1 MDSGNAGGAPANNPS
16 VKGPSVDGSAANGSP
31 VISLRDVGKVIG
43 GKTILS
49 DISVDI
55 EPGSIVGLLGKNGA
69 GKTSLID
76 VMLGFSPPSSGSSRV
91 FGENSFELPAAAKRR
106 IGFVPQQDE
115 LLDSL
120 TGAQQLA
127 LNAALHPAWD
137 QALIARLIGEWEVPL
152 DRRIQVLSGGERQ
165 KLATLLALGHEPDLL
180 VLDEPASS
188 LDPVARRQFLRE
200 LLDIAES
207 PTRTVLFST
216 HIVSDLERV
225 ASKVWIIRDGR
236 LAWAGDLDTLKESV
250 VRVTLLARDAWP
262 SQLDIDGV
270 ISRRDEGRR
279 VQLVLTGWREERQR
293 EMAERWGAEVSVER
307 LGLEEI
313 FLELHS

>member
-1 MDSGNAGGAPANNPS
+1 MKNNGDAGS
-16 VKGPSVDGSAANGSP
+16 SA
-31 VISLRDVGKVIG
+31 VISLRELGKVIG
-43 GKTILS
+43 GKAILS

-76 VMLGFSPPSSGSSRV
+76 VLLGFSPPSSGSSRV
-91 FGENSFELPAAAKRR
+91 FGESSFNLPAAAKRR

-137 QALIARLIGEWEVPL
+137 EALIARLVREWQVPL

-165 KLATLLALGHEPDLL
+165 KLATLLALGHQPDLL

-200 LLDIAES
+200 LLEIAES
-207 PTRTVLFST
+207 ATRTVLFST

-225 ASKVWIIRDGR
+225 ASKVWIIREGR
-236 LAWAGDLDTLKESV
+236 LVWAGDLDTLKESV
-250 VRVTLLARDAWP
+250 VRITLLARVALP
-262 SQLDIDGV
+262 PHLGIDGTV
-270 ISRRDEGRR
+270 SQRSDGRR
-279 VQLVLTGWREERQR
+279 AQLVLTDWQDERQGELADR
-293 EMAERWGAEVSVER
+293 FGADVTVER

-313 FLELHS
+313 FVELHS

>member
-1 MDSGNAGGAPANNPS
+1 MKSNGDA
-16 VKGPSVDGSAANGSP
+16 DGSP
-31 VISLRDVGKVIG
+31 VISLQELCKVIG
-43 GKTILS
+43 GKAILS

-55 EPGSIVGLLGKNGA
+55 EPGTIVGLLGKNGA

-76 VMLGFSPPSSGSSRV
+76 VLLGFSPASSGSSRV
-91 FGENSFELPAAAKRR
+91 FGESSFNLPATAKRR

-127 LNAALHPAWD
+127 LSAALHPAWD
-137 QALIARLIGEWEVPL
+137 EALVARLIREWQVPL

-165 KLATLLALGHEPDLL
+165 KLATLLALGHGPDLL

-200 LLDIAES
+200 LLEIAES

-225 ASKVWIIRDGR
+225 ASKVWIIREGR
-236 LAWAGDLDTLKESV
+236 LVWAGDLDSLKESV
-250 VRVTLLARDAWP
+250 VRVTLLARDALP
-262 SQLDIDGV
+262 ASFGIDGV
-270 ISRRDEGRR
+270 VSQRSDGRR
-279 VQLVLTGWREERQR
+279 AQLVLTGWQDERQR
-293 EMAERWGAEVSVER
+293 ELADRFGADVTVER

-313 FLELHS
+313 FLELHA

>member
-1 MDSGNAGGAPANNPS
+1 MDSGQDGNAPA
-16 VKGPSVDGSAANGSP
+16 
-31 VISLRDVGKVIG
+31 ISLRGLSKVIG
-43 GKTILS
+43 GKTLFS
-49 DISVDI
+49 DLSVDVHS
-55 EPGSIVGLLGKNGA
+55 GSIVGLLGKNGA

-76 VMLGFSPPSSGSSRV
+76 VLLGFSPASSGSARV
-91 FGENSFELPAAAKRR
+91 FGEDSFHLPAATKRR

-120 TGAQQLA
+120 TGAQALA
-127 LNAALHPAWD
+127 LHAALHPAWD
-137 QALIARLIGEWEVPL
+137 GALIARLVSEWSVPL
-152 DRRIQVLSGGERQ
+152 DRRIQVSSGGERQ
-165 KLATLLALGHEPDLL
+165 KLATLLALGHQPDLL

-216 HIVSDLERV
+216 HIVTDLERV
-225 ASKVWIIRDGR
+225 ASHVWILREGR
-236 LAWAGDLDTLKESV
+236 LAWAGSLDTLKESM
-250 VRVTLLARDAWP
+250 VRVTLTAETALPAV
-262 SQLDIDGV
+262 LDLGGIV
-270 ISRRDEGRR
+270 SERRDGRR
-279 VQLVLTGWREERQR
+279 VQLVLTDWGDERQ
-293 EMAERWGAEVSVER
+293 AELSERLRARVTVER